1 MRWIVPLRAVLALPL
16 FYQEAPQP
24 PLLVIND
31 AAFLNAAAPRLEF
44 QAFITKYQPVL
55 ESQRKREGPALALFE
70 YRTYRLGDD
79 QLVYARDANVGS
91 GPIRL
96 MRFSLVTSQVAL
108 PRNVR
113 IGMSKH
119 AFEVAFRHKVPTD
132 VVMITEST
140 YIPCRRYTFT
150 FEQQKLIRI
159 DYQLL
164 LA

>member
-1 MRWIVPLRAVLALPL
+1 M
-16 FYQEAPQP
+16 
-24 PLLVIND
+24 PLLHQEVPPQSMVVINN

-44 QAFITKYQPVL
+44 QAFVARYQPVL
-55 ESQRKREGPALALFE
+55 ESQRKHEGAGLTMFE

-79 QLVYARDANVGS
+79 KIVYAREARGS
-91 GPIRL
+91 SLIRL
-96 MRFSLVTSQVAL
+96 MHFTLVTSQVAL

-119 AFEVAFRHKVPTD
+119 AFEVAFHHKVPGD
-132 VVMITEST
+132 AAMVTEAT

-150 FEQQKLIRI
+150 FEHQKLVKI
-159 DYQLL
+159 DYELL